1 VIRDIRYIS
10 MNKILDLYT
19 DYLMTT
25 TGKATCTNLSN
36 VLDNSYSHDEF
47 SRMLKQSNFDSK
59 FLWQESKVYVKELSN
74 SKSLNILVLDDCIQ
88 EKMWSDESD
97 LICWHF
103 DHSKQRSVKGV
114 NFISSLLVCDEV
126 SIPVGV
132 EFIRKDIIVTNP
144 KTCKQQRK
152 SSKTKNELFKD
163 LVSSANERM
172 PIDYVVADS
181 WYSSADNMKTLH
193 SKEHLKFVMAI
204 KSNRKIALSKEAK
217 FAGQYLGI
225 ESLELEGNPK
235 EIWLKELDFPLLLVK
250 QIFKNGDGEVGVI
263 YLVTNDLNLDVT
275 QITTIY
281 KKRWKVEEYHKS
293 LKQNNAFAKSPT
305 HTIKTQTNHF
315 IASIIAFLKY
325 EILKLKHQQ
334 NHFALKSKI
343 IIAANKAALT
353 TLRDLSENRK
363 YAA

>member
-1 VIRDIRYIS
+1 MI
-10 MNKILDLYT
+10 ILFFFFFFALNIIKNII
-19 DYLMTT
+19 TT
-25 TGKATCTNLSN
+25 
-36 VLDNSYSHDEF
+36 
-47 SRMLKQSNFDSK
+47 
-59 FLWQESKVYVKELSN
+59 N
-74 SKSLNILVLDDCIQ
+74 SKT
-88 EKMWSDESD
+88 
-97 LICWHF
+97 
-103 DHSKQRSVKGV
+103 G
-114 NFISSLLVCDEV
+114 
-126 SIPVGV
+126 
-132 EFIRKDIIVTNP
+132 
-144 KTCKQQRK
+144 KQQRK
-152 SSKTKNELFKD
+152 SSKTKNELFREM
-163 LVSSANERM
+163 VSSANERM
-172 PIDYVVADS
+172 SIDYLAADS
-181 WYSSADNMKTLH
+181 WYSSAENMNALH
-193 SKEHLKFVMAI
+193 CNEQLKFVMAI

-225 ESLELEGNPK
+225 ESLELKDTPQ
-235 EIWLKELDFPLLLVK
+235 EIWLKELDFPLLLIK
-250 QIFKNGDGEVGVI
+250 QVFKNGDDVIGEI
-263 YLVTNDLNLDVT
+263 YLVTNDLNLDAT